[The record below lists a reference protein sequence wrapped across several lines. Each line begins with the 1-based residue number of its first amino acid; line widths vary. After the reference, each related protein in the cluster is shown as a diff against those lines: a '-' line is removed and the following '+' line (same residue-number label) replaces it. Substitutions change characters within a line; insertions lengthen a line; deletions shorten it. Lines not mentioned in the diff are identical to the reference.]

1 MRKNRGLLMI
11 LLITALLTT
20 LLAGC
25 GSNSGGVTTP
35 APPQTGDQP
44 GVPPQTGDQPPVPPQ
59 TGDISVFP
67 NAGLLASSTEAIL
80 PGTIV
85 LDVRR
90 TATEYNAGHIPGAV
104 FAPPRLFE
112 DGSGMLL
119 LPAELTTILGN
130 LGVTRTSK
138 IIIYDNTDASR
149 GSAGRLFWILEY
161 LGCTDVKILNGG
173 WDQWKAQDMSWVTE
187 PTTLPAAVFTAEI
200 NPTVKLV
207 TKEYVAEHF
216 LPAPD
221 PGFILI
227 DVRTDEEYQGTLLN
241 STDPRPGHIPNATSF
256 PYSKC
261 FNPDKTILNFNDL
274 KVLLET
280 QGIAVDKEMVAYSTV
295 GHRSGFFYF
304 LCRLMGY
311 ANVANYTGSIVD
323 WGKADPTLYPMT
335 IGSTP

>member
-1 MRKNRGLLMI
+1 MRNVYSCKVTL
-11 LLITALLTT
+11 LLTVLLT
-20 LLAGC
+20 ALLAGC
-25 GSNSGGVTTP
+25 GGSNSGGETQP
-35 APPQTGDQP
+35 APPQTGA
-44 GVPPQTGDQPPVPPQ
+44 
-59 TGDISVFP
+59 ISAFP
-67 NAGLLASSTEAIL
+67 NAGLLASSTEAIS
-80 PGTIV
+80 PETIV
-85 LDVRR
+85 LDARR
-90 TATEYNAGHIPGAV
+90 TATEYNAGHIPGAI
-104 FAPPRLFE
+104 FTPPSLFE
-112 DGSGMLL
+112 DSGGMLL
-119 LPAELTTILGN
+119 LPTELATKLGN

-149 GSAGRLFWILEY
+149 GAAGRLFWILEY

-173 WDQWKAQDMSWVTE
+173 WDQWKAQDMTWVTE

-227 DVRTDEEYQGTLLN
+227 DVRTEEEFLGLLPN
-241 STDPRPGHIPNATSF
+241 SDPRLGHIPNAINF
-256 PYSKC
+256 PYHKC
-261 FNPDKTILNFNDL
+261 FNADKTVLNFKDL
-274 KVLLET
+274 KSLLET
-280 QGIAVDKEMVAYSTV
+280 EGIALDKEMVVYSTV

-323 WGKADPTLYPMT
+323 WGKASLTDPVAYPMAT
-335 IGSTP
+335 GGAP